1 MKDEQ
6 HDDED
11 DEEPRRDTRRGRSR
25 HRSRSQRRQFRQ
37 HHQEQSRRPPKP
49 RVAPAGKHGFKVR
62 FVDDPDQKVYN
73 MRKGAIAECFRRSAL
88 PIPDWIQAAREK
100 AIAIAE
106 GRIPRSDDDDAHG
119 RGSAARS
126 AIARVARTWQRVV
139 EARPASAAGG
149 GSWSKA
155 NDDDVVGRPHG
166 SVGRLVETVEVRR
179 KARGGP
185 ELTTAEQMSELG
197 DDGRNLGVYGRRPPG
212 REGQQ
217 PKRQGPC

>member
-1 MKDEQ
+1 
-6 HDDED
+6 
-11 DEEPRRDTRRGRSR
+11 
-25 HRSRSQRRQFRQ
+25 
-37 HHQEQSRRPPKP
+37 
-49 RVAPAGKHGFKVR
+49 
-62 FVDDPDQKVYN
+62 

-100 AIAIAE
+100 AFAITE
-106 GRIPRSDDDDAHG
+106 RRISRSDDDDAHG

-126 AIARVARTWQRVV
+126 A
-139 EARPASAAGG
+139 SGAGG

-166 SVGRLVETVEVRR
+166 SVGALVETVEVRR

-212 REGQQ
+212 
-217 PKRQGPC
+217 